1 MKLNKLITGLV
12 AAVLLLSTSVV
23 FAAYDDVSL
32 STGSEISVSGGTLTG
47 AGGAT
52 LESLTV
58 DTSTFTVVM
67 PANSSF
73 TFASADKKTITVTGS
88 LGSVTVT
95 SNCGSS
101 SSTYTFTNP
110 SSGSTLNLTIEVG
123 SATCSGGLSV
133 RNNSNSVT
141 FGVGGGGGGGGG
153 GGSTVVAQTTT
164 PTTPIYA
171 SGLSSTQVNAIIAL
185 LQSFNADQSVIDKV
199 KMSLSGAVKTTGSS
213 VSGGTTGIGIA
224 KGYVFAKSLKTGNTN
239 TDVKMLQL
247 ILNSSSDTQIS
258 ASGAGSPGNETNY
271 YGSLTRKAVEKF
283 QVKYGIAKSGEP
295 GYGTVG
301 PMTRAKLNELAK

>member
-141 FGVGGGGGGGGG
+141 FGVGGGGGGG

>member
-1 MKLNKLITGLV
+1 M
-12 AAVLLLSTSVV
+12 
-23 FAAYDDVSL
+23 
-32 STGSEISVSGGTLTG
+32 
-47 AGGAT
+47 
-52 LESLTV
+52 
-58 DTSTFTVVM
+58 
-67 PANSSF
+67 
-73 TFASADKKTITVTGS
+73 
-88 LGSVTVT
+88 
-95 SNCGSS
+95 
-101 SSTYTFTNP
+101 
-110 SSGSTLNLTIEVG
+110 
-123 SATCSGGLSV
+123 
-133 RNNSNSVT
+133 
-141 FGVGGGGGGGGG
+141 
-153 GGSTVVAQTTT
+153 AQTTT

-271 YGSLTRKAVEKF
+271 YGSLTRKAGEKF